1 MKRCISKSLILFTL
15 IAIATALSSCNKE
28 VEVHEADLIGTWDI
42 GQAAVDIKVGPI
54 SLLTFLQTT
63 LQLSDQE
70 ARQMLDELIADFDYI
85 SGGTITF
92 SADHSYQ
99 LLNGDFE
106 ENGTWELGGNKLYLT
121 VTGEIL
127 EDKPLTFEE
136 MDGSTALMV
145 LEDDQD
151 VDFDE
156 DGSKDFTAT
165 IVIEVELSKQ

>member
-1 MKRCISKSLILFTL
+1 MKRYIARTLLVFTL
-15 IAIATALSSCNKE
+15 IVIAVALSSCKKE
-28 VEVHEADLIGTWDI
+28 VVVHEADLIGTWDI

-54 SLLTFLQTT
+54 SLVTFLQTT
-63 LQLSDQE
+63 LQLGDQE
-70 ARQMLDELIADFDYI
+70 AQEMLDDLIADFDYI

-92 SADHSYQ
+92 KADYSYQ
-99 LLNGDFE
+99 LVNGDFE

-136 MDGSTALMV
+136 MDGSTAYMV

-165 IVIEVELSKQ
+165 IVIEVELTKQ

>member
-1 MKRCISKSLILFTL
+1 MKRCISSSLILFTL
-15 IAIATALSSCNKE
+15 FAIALALNSCKKE
-28 VEVHEADLIGTWDI
+28 VEVLEADLIGTWDI

-54 SLLTFLQTT
+54 SLITFLKTT

-70 ARQMLDELIADFDYI
+70 AQQMLDELIADFDYI

-92 SADHSYQ
+92 SADYTYQ

-106 ENGTWELGGNKLYLT
+106 ENGTWELSGNKLYLT

-136 MDGSTALMV
+136 MDGSSA
-145 LEDDQD
+145 
-151 VDFDE
+151 
-156 DGSKDFTAT
+156 
-165 IVIEVELSKQ
+165 

>member
-1 MKRCISKSLILFTL
+1 MKRCISSSLVLFTL
-15 IAIATALSSCNKE
+15 FAISLALSSCKKE
-28 VEVHEADLIGTWDI
+28 VEVVEADLIGTWDI

-54 SLLTFLQTT
+54 SLITFLKTT

-70 ARQMLDELIADFDYI
+70 AQQMLDELIADFDYI

-92 SADHSYQ
+92 SADYSYQ

-106 ENGTWELGGNKLYLT
+106 ENGTWELSGNKLYLT

-136 MDGSTALMV
+136 MDGSNALMV

-156 DGSKDFTAT
+156 DGSGDFTAT
-165 IVIEVELSKQ
+165 IIIEVELTKQ

>member
-1 MKRCISKSLILFTL
+1 MKRFIPTPIILFTM
-15 IAIATALSSCNKE
+15 IAIVLALSSCKKE

-54 SLLTFLQTT
+54 SLITFLRTT

-70 ARQMLDELIADFDYI
+70 AQAMLDELIADFDYI

-92 SADHSYQ
+92 AADYSYQ
-99 LLNGDFE
+99 LINGDFE

-127 EDKPLTFEE
+127 ENKPLTFEE

-156 DGSKDFTAT
+156 DGSGDFTAT
-165 IVIEVELSKQ
+165 IIIEVELTKQ